1 MLKFFLR
8 VLAKSIL
15 SSFFIFSCVAEV
27 NAEMKPIEIDTL
39 AEKVMNTFSIPGVAI
54 GIIEKGNITHVKGYG
69 VKNIHNNQPINTN
82 TIFKIASNSKAFTTA
97 ALAILVDE
105 KKISWQGKVV
115 DYLPNFKMH
124 DEWVTKEFTVKDL
137 LTHRSGLGL
146 GAGDLMLWPEPSS
159 FSRAEILHNLRY
171 LKPSGE
177 FRASYA
183 YDNLLYIVAGEII
196 PAVTGMSW
204 QQFIHKRIIKPLGMT
219 HCYAGDVATVHHQD
233 LAQPH
238 GIVAGKLEIIQRKKN
253 PNKELVSAAAGG
265 IQCSI
270 TDMLKWANVF
280 LNQGKY
286 GDGQQL
292 FSVAQYEEMWSA
304 QTIMPISNRAKR
316 WDNSHFSS
324 YGLGWRMND
333 VNGYLRVHHSGSL
346 SGMYSYV
353 SFFPELELGIVI
365 LTNQQSSRAR
375 NALMYSLMKSYLP
388 LSLGEK
394 DSGQRIDWLQEML
407 KGYEQPVSVTNN
419 NMDKN
424 ARENEPLS
432 LVMSEQESQ
441 RLIGTYRDA
450 WLGDFIIEKQKDK
463 LKISSKR
470 METLVG
476 ELIKFGKN
484 KYAVTW
490 DDRGLEADVYA
501 IFSLNDLD
509 EIMTMKL
516 LPQSKSIDFSYDFQ
530 DLLFRKIK

>member
-1 MLKFFLR
+1 MLKFYLT

-15 SSFFIFSCVAEV
+15 SSFFIFTCVAEV
-27 NAEMKPIEIDTL
+27 SAEMKPAEIDAL
-39 AEKVMNTFSIPGVAI
+39 AEKVMTTFSIPGVAI

-69 VKNIHNNQPINTN
+69 VKNIINNQPINTN

-124 DEWVTKEFTVKDL
+124 DAWVTKEFTVKDL

-159 FSRAEILHNLRY
+159 FSRTEILHNLRY
-171 LKPSGE
+171 LKPTGK

-204 QQFIHKRIIKPLGMT
+204 QQFIQKRIMNPLGMT
-219 HCYAGDVATVHHQD
+219 HCYAGDVATVHLQE

-238 GIVAGKLEIIQRKKN
+238 GIVAGKLEVIQRKKS

-270 TDMLKWANVF
+270 TDMLKWAKVF
-280 LNQGKY
+280 LNQGRY
-286 GDGQQL
+286 GEGKQL
-292 FSVAQYEEMWSA
+292 FSLAQYKEMWSA
-304 QTIMPISNRAKR
+304 QTIMPLSNRAKH

-388 LSLGEK
+388 LSLAEK
-394 DSGQRIDWLQEML
+394 KSGKRIDWLQEML
-407 KGYEQPVSVTNN
+407 KGYEQSANFTHN
-419 NMDKN
+419 NMDN
-424 ARENEPLS
+424 NSRESEPLS

-441 RLIGTYRDA
+441 RIAGIYRDA
-450 WLGDFIIEKQKDK
+450 WLGDFIIKKQKGK

-470 METLVG
+470 MVALVG
-476 ELIKFGKN
+476 ELIKLGKN
-484 KYAVTW
+484 KYAITW

-501 IFSLNDLD
+501 FFSLNNLD
-509 EIMTMKL
+509 EIITMKL
-516 LPQSKSIDFSYDFQ
+516 LPQSKNIDFSYDFQ
-530 DLLFRKIK
+530 DLLFHKIE

>member
-1 MLKFFLR
+1 MLKFNFR
-8 VLAKSIL
+8 VLARSVFA
-15 SSFFIFSCVAEV
+15 SFLIFSVVTEV
-27 NAEMKPIEIDTL
+27 NAEVSPVEIDVL
-39 AEKVMNTFSIPGVAI
+39 AEKVMAAFSVPGVAI
-54 GIIEKGNITHVKGYG
+54 GIIEKGKTTHLKGYG
-69 VKNIHNNQPINTN
+69 VKNINNNQPINTDS
-82 TIFKIASNSKAFTTA
+82 IFKIASNTKAFTTA

-105 KKISWQGKVV
+105 KKISWQGKVI

-124 DEWVTKEFTVKDL
+124 DAWVTKEFTVKDL

-159 FSRAEILHNLRY
+159 FSRDEILHNLRY
-171 LKPSGE
+171 LKPAGE

-204 QQFIHKRIIKPLGMT
+204 QQFIDKRIMQPLGMT
-219 HCYAGDVATVHHQD
+219 HCYAGDVAAEHLQE

-238 GIVAGKLEIIQRKKN
+238 GVIAGKLAVIQRKKSSG
-253 PNKELVSAAAGG
+253 KESVSAAAGG

-280 LNQGKY
+280 LNQGRY
-286 GDGQQL
+286 GEGKQL
-292 FSVAQYEEMWSA
+292 FSQEQHQEMWSA
-304 QTIMPISNRAKR
+304 QTIMPLSKRAKR

-353 SFFPELELGIVI
+353 SFFPEQELGIVI

-375 NALMYSLMKSYLP
+375 DALMYSLMKSYLP
-388 LSLGEK
+388 LSLAEK

-407 KGYEQPVSVTNN
+407 KGYKRPVDITSNSL
-419 NMDKN
+419 
-424 ARENEPLS
+424 ENSTAKSDPLT
-432 LVMSEQESQ
+432 LVIDDQESQ
-441 RLIGTYRDA
+441 TLLGIYRDA
-450 WLGDFIIEKQKDK
+450 WLGDFVIKKQKDK
-463 LKISSKR
+463 LIISSKR
-470 METLVG
+470 MVALVG
-476 ELIKFGKN
+476 ELIKRGNN

-490 DDRGLEADVYA
+490 HDRGLEADVYA
-501 IFSLNDLD
+501 VFSRNNLGK
-509 EIMTMKL
+509 ITTMRLK
-516 LPQSKSIDFSYDFQ
+516 PQSKNIDFSYDFQ
-530 DLLFRKIK
+530 DLLFHKVE